1 MLHMRVLPVASQVA
15 SLFPVPDPA
24 SLPPTSS
31 VAVSSPALLTLTTLS
46 TRTPAVQT
54 TAEGVESLDGL
65 LSEVDYGNRET
76 EALLESGNSKDTA
89 PSHHETPL
97 QATVSQGLSQLGIPG
112 GSATCMQGSFF
123 LHPELGSAEEY
134 INGTNIIPTPEELTG
149 ISSNADDSF
158 LKDTNYVEDVAI
170 PFLPSG
176 YVIITRDT
184 PEFTLFYANKPKLE
198 HAFLKAARLH
208 GARLVCSE
216 ILSGSF
222 SALLP
227 TISDERWT
235 LYQRAH
241 SYFKLEQLY
250 IPLSSS
256 NVHDCLNDIMR
267 HAKTI
272 QQDNTRR
279 AHKQPRE
286 DQSNHLSNALQ
297 QASLT
302 TARVSLRGDSY
313 QNDYLGSVERDPT
326 TGRSE
331 LRLVFNQLAVDKY
344 KQVQEKAK
352 VRTANARNQSESRQ

>member
-1 MLHMRVLPVASQVA
+1 MSNMRVLPVAS
-15 SLFPVPDPA
+15 LLPVPDPA
-24 SLPPTSS
+24 SLPPASS
-31 VAVSSPALLTLTTLS
+31 GAVSSPALLTLTTLS
-46 TRTPAVQT
+46 ARTPAVQT
-54 TAEGVESLDGL
+54 AAEGVESLDRL
-65 LSEVDYGNRET
+65 LSEVDYGNRKQ
-76 EALLESGNSKDTA
+76 EALLESGSSQDTA
-89 PSHHETPL
+89 SSHHETPL
-97 QATVSQGLSQLGIPG
+97 QVAVSQGLSQLGIPD
-112 GSATCMQGSFF
+112 GSATCLQGSFF
-123 LHPELGSAEEY
+123 LHPELGSAEEW
-134 INGTNIIPTPEELTG
+134 IDGTIIISTPEELTG

-158 LKDTNYVEDVAI
+158 LEVTDYVDAVAI
-170 PFLPSG
+170 PFLPPG
-176 YVIITRDT
+176 YVIITRET
-184 PEFTLFYANKPKLE
+184 PEYTLLYANKPKLE
-198 HAFLKAARLH
+198 HAFLKAACLH

-235 LYQRAH
+235 IYQRAD
-241 SYFKLEQLY
+241 SYFKLVQLY

-331 LRLVFNQLAVDKY
+331 LRLVFNHLAVDKY

-352 VRTANARNQSESRQ
+352 VRTASARHQRESRQ

>member
-1 MLHMRVLPVASQVA
+1 MSNMRVLPVAS
-15 SLFPVPDPA
+15 LLPVPDPA
-24 SLPPTSS
+24 SLPPASS
-31 VAVSSPALLTLTTLS
+31 GAVSSPALLTLTTLS
-46 TRTPAVQT
+46 ARTPAVQT
-54 TAEGVESLDGL
+54 AAEGVESLDRL
-65 LSEVDYGNRET
+65 LSEVDYGNRKQ
-76 EALLESGNSKDTA
+76 EALLESGSSQDTA
-89 PSHHETPL
+89 SSHHETPL
-97 QATVSQGLSQLGIPG
+97 QVAVSQGLSQLGIPD
-112 GSATCMQGSFF
+112 GSATWW
-123 LHPELGSAEEY
+123 
-134 INGTNIIPTPEELTG
+134 IDGTIIISTPEELTG

-158 LKDTNYVEDVAI
+158 LEVTDYVDAVAI
-170 PFLPSG
+170 PFLPPG
-176 YVIITRDT
+176 YVIITRET
-184 PEFTLFYANKPKLE
+184 PEYTLLYANKPKLE
-198 HAFLKAARLH
+198 HAFLKAACLH

-235 LYQRAH
+235 IYQRAD
-241 SYFKLEQLY
+241 SYFKLVQLY

-331 LRLVFNQLAVDKY
+331 LRLVFNHLAVDKY

-352 VRTANARNQSESRQ
+352 VRTASARHQRESRQ